1 MKQKINFFFF
11 LIFDFLYFWFDLTF
25 FSVFEVNFWF
35 QFYFPKIYFLNS
47 HFSPIFF
54 FFFLQMRRI
63 IYAISA
69 AVTIWFDHLWGGI
82 ITTTSF
88 TTFQVINWNRAKP
101 KGILIKNYNYYKYL
115 IWNHEML
122 VLGNNLKLQ
131 VKSHY
136 ISCGEPDFQIEFKIR
151 IFRHEINFFDDFLE
165 TKCVFYHNF
174 VFPLTIWHQF
184 FLSNIPVVI
193 SKERNKDFGEM
204 IGRGEYDVENSVK
217 KLISRDARRNEF
229 FSSGFERCL
238 PFTLYLMTTT
248 PWSLNQDG
256 IFGWHASFTFLY
268 YKLTRKYFNG
278 IKWPFSNH
286 ILNHFWY

>member
-1 MKQKINFFFF
+1 
-11 LIFDFLYFWFDLTF
+11 
-25 FSVFEVNFWF
+25 
-35 QFYFPKIYFLNS
+35 
-47 HFSPIFF
+47 
-54 FFFLQMRRI
+54 
-63 IYAISA
+63 
-69 AVTIWFDHLWGGI
+69 
-82 ITTTSF
+82 
-88 TTFQVINWNRAKP
+88 
-101 KGILIKNYNYYKYL
+101 
-115 IWNHEML
+115 ML